1 MQQIGSSEATR
12 MTIHISASPTNSVL
26 AEQEIRAEKINRQT
40 TQLINIARYIEENT
54 EHTLTLVTLAQQMH
68 LSPSRFQRLFKQTI
82 GVSPKV
88 YQDAIRMNR
97 FKHSLKQGSD

>member
-54 EHTLTLVTLAQQMH
+54 EHTLTLATLAQQMH

-82 GVSPKV
+82 GYRPK
-88 YQDAIRMNR
+88 YI
-97 FKHSLKQGSD
+97 KTPLE